1 MYKRRFKRKKRKGGT
16 ISKNFKDEEIL
27 FKAPNG
33 DIHLKPCVHRLKY
46 KDFINP
52 DDMESH
58 INEEDLKI
66 VKLISEIKKQSEVDN
81 NESDI

>member
-1 MYKRRFKRKKRKGGT
+1 MFKKRKKYKKSKGGT
-16 ISKNFKDEEIL
+16 ISKHFKDEEIL
-27 FKAPNG
+27 FVAENG

-52 DDMESH
+52 DEMESH
-58 INEEDLKI
+58 INEEDLKT

-81 NESDI
+81 NESDV

>member
-1 MYKRRFKRKKRKGGT
+1 MYKRRFRRKKRKGGT

-27 FKAPNG
+27 FVAENG

-52 DDMESH
+52 DEMESH
-58 INEEDLKI
+58 INEEDLKT

-81 NESDI
+81 HESDI